1 MLMVPQVLTLVLMD
15 VALVYASSKEVLL
28 CQVPPVVDS
37 DQLEKEDPI
46 YDFDLVQWWLPSHHL
61 SLVVVEVVV
70 YGLTNVHLWIDFGSQ
85 EPLVFLVLPLP
96 GLHQNVLV
104 GVVG

>member
-28 CQVPPVVDS
+28 CQVSPVVDS
-37 DQLEKEDPI
+37 DQLEMEDPI
-46 YDFDLVQWWLPSHHL
+46 CDSELMQWWLPCHQL
-61 SLVVVEVVV
+61 NLVVVEVVV
-70 YGLTNVHLWIDFGSQ
+70 YGLTNVHLWIGAESQ
-85 EPLVFLVLPLP
+85 EPLVFLGLPLP
-96 GLHQNVLV
+96 GLHQNMMV